1 MRTQVNGQ
9 RNLLH
14 YGRIFL
20 SLALGIGVASAAS
33 LLAEAPSPSL
43 PDLRKPVAQVNGKG
57 ITEGDLRNEME
68 RLYPSNTAHGG
79 LRPDK
84 LKDIR
89 SKALEELIVQELA
102 YQQAV
107 KTQKLVPIPE
117 VQAEFQRLRSKYGA
131 KAFDASL
138 QADGLT
144 RPQYLKRLRR
154 QMTLERCFQEKV
166 ALPSRVDPREVRA
179 YYEQNIQRFQRPE
192 QARARLILVA
202 VDAHAKPEDQQKA
215 QQKIAMVEK
224 RLKAGEDFA
233 SLAEQDSDDM
243 YRINGGDL
251 GWVHRGRLEPEYE
264 KVVFA
269 LRVGELSEPFRTPE
283 GFCIVKV
290 EGHEPSRQMKF
301 EEVSAIIQAELE
313 KKKLNELRESWVAQV
328 KQGAQIE
335 ILEDTPKA
343 ESHVSPQADH

>member
-9 RNLLH
+9 RRHLH
-14 YGRIFL
+14 YRQIFL
-20 SLALGIGVASAAS
+20 SLALGICVAGPAPM
-33 LLAEAPSPSL
+33 LAEVPTHSL
-43 PDLRKPVAQVNGKG
+43 PDLNKQVARVNGTR
-57 ITEGDLRNEME
+57 ITEGDLRIEME
-68 RLYPSNTAHGG
+68 RLYPSNTVHGG

-84 LKDIR
+84 LKEVR

-107 KTQKLVPIPE
+107 KTQKLVPMPE

-144 RPQYLKRLRR
+144 RPQYLKKLQR
-154 QMTLERCFQEKV
+154 QMTLERRFQEKV
-166 ALPSRVDPREVRA
+166 VLPSRADPQGVRA
-179 YYEQNIQRFQRPE
+179 YYQQNIQRFQRPE
-192 QARARLILVA
+192 QVRVRLILAA
-202 VDAHAKPEDQQKA
+202 VDPQAKPEDQQKA
-215 QQKIAMVEK
+215 QHRIAMVEK

-233 SLAEQDSDDM
+233 TIAEQDSDDM

-269 LRVGELSEPFRTPE
+269 LPVGKLSEPFRTPE
-283 GFCIVKV
+283 GYCLVKV
-290 EGHEPSRQMKF
+290 EAHEPGRQMKF
-301 EEVSAIIQAELE
+301 EEVSKIIQAELE

-343 ESHVSPQADH
+343 VAPFSLQADH